1 MNGAMFNSLARFV
14 EKNHPQ
20 VSFSDLC
27 REASL
32 RTNIF
37 AELTWYPDKDFM
49 NLMEI
54 LSRQTEKELATLWRE
69 LGRETFPYFADI
81 FGDYLK
87 NVTGLDEMLTTIN
100 KIHYDISKDGLG
112 TPPRFEFK
120 KASENHFEVRYTSN
134 RNLTDFFLG
143 MLEGAAKHFETSVQI
158 IGRKER
164 GKLVASI
171 TTKQPEMAPAW

>member
-14 EKNHPQ
+14 EKNYPQ

-27 REASL
+27 REASM
-32 RTNIF
+32 RTSIF
-37 AELTWYPDKDFM
+37 AELTWYPDKDFI

-54 LSRQTEKELATLWRE
+54 LSKQMEMELATLWRE
-69 LGRETFPYFADI
+69 FGRETFAYFADI
-81 FGDYLK
+81 FRDYMK
-87 NVTGLDEMLTTIN
+87 KVTTLEEPLTAIN
-100 KIHYDISKDGLG
+100 KIHDNISKDGLG

-120 KASENHFEVRYTSN
+120 KASGRHFEIKYASD

-143 MLEGAAKHFETSVQI
+143 MLEGATKHFETSVQI

-164 GKLVASI
+164 GKLVVRVTAR
-171 TTKQPEMAPAW
+171 QPEMAPAW